1 VISIETSTDLN
12 LSSRDLKG
20 RQKKKRMGNA
30 RKVEDDDNNN
40 NNNNNKSSSSVL
52 IAATMCIIGLQVH
65 VHVKDGSVFSGI
77 FFTASVDNGFGKCFD
92 WFHMFLSDLVFE
104 LSYRNLLPIRDLN
117 GIFYYWIL
125 LGSVNFNSNRQFIT
139 VYDLDNYGVRLVQIK
154 DMYSFGIVS

>member
-1 VISIETSTDLN
+1 VISIETSTDLKSFFKGFER
-12 LSSRDLKG
+12 SSER
-20 RQKKKRMGNA
+20 KKRMGNA
-30 RKVEDDDNNN
+30 RKVEDDD

-92 WFHMFLSDLVFE
+92 CFHMFLSDLVFE

-117 GIFYYWIL
+117 GIFYY
-125 LGSVNFNSNRQFIT
+125 
-139 VYDLDNYGVRLVQIK
+139 
-154 DMYSFGIVS
+154 